1 MVQLQLE
8 LSLVKWDI
16 ICFSETR
23 CRSQDIFIDDGH
35 RLICSNSDEARSVAS
50 GVAILV
56 HRRWIKMIKQRIC
69 VTDRVMA
76 IDLKISH
83 KMIRIIAVYLP
94 HAGYDSNY
102 FQSTLDDVERLIM
115 EACDKRYA
123 VVIGGD
129 FNLSL
134 DQGDRDRLL
143 QDLCAEFSLD
153 IANGTSLA
161 ENPNMWTFKTSWDN
175 FNRLD
180 YVLHSRSL

>member
-1 MVQLQLE
+1 
-8 LSLVKWDI
+8 
-16 ICFSETR
+16 
-23 CRSQDIFIDDGH
+23 
-35 RLICSNSDEARSVAS
+35 
-50 GVAILV
+50 
-56 HRRWIKMIKQRIC
+56 
-69 VTDRVMA
+69 MA

-83 KMIRIIAVYLP
+83 KMIRIIIVYLL

-134 DQGDRDRLL
+134 DQGVRDRLL

-153 IANGTSLA
+153 IANGTPLA
-161 ENPNMWTFKTSWDN
+161 EILICKLLKHLGAILIDWIMFSIPDLCNLQRYLQISIWIWAQTIAMYQFLCHI
-175 FNRLD
+175 LD
-180 YVLHSRSL
+180 PKKLGNYGRDRSRDGSLL